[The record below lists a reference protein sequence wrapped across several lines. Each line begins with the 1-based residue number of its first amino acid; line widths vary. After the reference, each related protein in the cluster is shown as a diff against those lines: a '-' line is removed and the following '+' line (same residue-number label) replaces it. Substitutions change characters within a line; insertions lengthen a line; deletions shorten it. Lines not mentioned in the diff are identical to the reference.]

1 MKSEQL
7 HKQKVLVVGLGV
19 TGWSVVRYL
28 QANDVAFA
36 VADEKAQ
43 PGKDTYAL
51 GEAQL
56 HTQFDAAT
64 FTAVG
69 VIVLSPGVPR
79 SHPALVAALANG
91 VKVIGDI
98 ELFASAVNKP
108 VIAVTGSNGKSTVVS
123 WMAHILAQTQIDAVL
138 CGNIGKPALDSINLA
153 ADVYVL
159 ELSSYQLE
167 STESLAPLAASV
179 LNISDDHM
187 DRYDSLEHYAQ
198 VKRHIYNNCEHVI
211 ANRDDARTW
220 PISDT
225 VSASFSAN
233 SETYFA
239 VDTNNASDYR
249 CIDRDNKCWVCKGD
263 KELLVLSSTRLP
275 GRHNRANALAT
286 VALLAPLD
294 IDQNILQA
302 SINTFAGLPHRTEL
316 VAELNQVLWYNDS
329 KGTNID
335 ACEKAIEAMPGPVVL
350 IAGGLGKGA
359 DFRALRPAVSKCVK
373 ALVLIGR
380 DRQLMAE
387 ALQDLADVRF
397 CDSMNDAVLAASEI
411 AVAGD
416 AVLMSPACAS
426 FDMFDNFEQRGI
438 RFCEAVQALAA

>member
-1 MKSEQL
+1 MKPEQL
-7 HKQKVLVVGLGV
+7 ANKSVLVVGLGV
-19 TGWSVVRYL
+19 TGWSVVRYM
-28 QANDVAFA
+28 QANEIAFA

-43 PGKDTYAL
+43 LDDNAGTLA
-51 GEAQL
+51 GVEL
-56 HTQFDAAT
+56 HTRFDAAT
-64 FTAVG
+64 FSAAD
-69 VIVLSPGVPR
+69 VIVLSPGIPR
-79 SHPALVAALANG
+79 SHPAIVAALHGG

-123 WMAHILAQTQIDAVL
+123 WIEHILAQTEIEAVL
-138 CGNIGKPALDSINLA
+138 CGNIGKPALDSISQTA
-153 ADVYVL
+153 EVYVL

-187 DRYDSLEHYAQ
+187 DRYDSIEHYAQ
-198 VKRHIYNNCEHVI
+198 VKRHIYNNCEHLI

-220 PISDT
+220 PVPAELS
-225 VSASFSAN
+225 VNKES
-233 SETYFA
+233 YFA
-239 VDTNNASDYR
+239 VETDNAADYR
-249 CIDRDNKCWVCKGD
+249 CIERDNKCLIVKED
-263 KELLVLSSTRLP
+263 KELLELSSTRLP

-286 VALLAPLD
+286 VALLAPLN
-294 IDQNILQA
+294 IDESVLQA
-302 SINTFAGLPHRTEL
+302 TINTFAGLPHRTEL
-316 VAELNQVLWYNDS
+316 VAEIDQVHWYNDS

-359 DFRALRPAVSKCVK
+359 DFRVLRDAVSKYVK

-380 DRQLMAE
+380 DRQLMAD
-387 ALQDLADVRF
+387 ALQDLTDVQF
-397 CDSMNDAVLAASEI
+397 CDSINDAVIAASKI
-411 AVAGD
+411 AVKGD

-426 FDMFDNFEQRGI
+426 FDMFENFEQRGFL
-438 RFCEAVQALAA
+438 FCEAVQELAA

>member
-1 MKSEQL
+1 MTPELLQSKE
-7 HKQKVLVVGLGV
+7 VLVVGLGV

-28 QANDVAFA
+28 QANHIAFA

-43 PGKDTYAL
+43 AGDETKAL
-51 GEAQL
+51 GDAPL
-56 HTQFDAAT
+56 YTQFDS
-64 FTAVG
+64 AVFSAVD

-79 SHPALVAALANG
+79 SHPALIAAINNG

-98 ELFASAVNKP
+98 ELFASAVTSP

-123 WMAHILAQTQIDAVL
+123 WIAHILAQTDINAVL
-138 CGNIGKPALDSINLA
+138 CGNIGQPALDSISDA
-153 ADVYVL
+153 CDVYVL

-187 DRYDSLEHYAQ
+187 DRYDSIDHYAQ
-198 VKRHIYNNCEHVI
+198 VKRHIYNNCEHAV

-220 PISDT
+220 PITRD
-225 VSASFSAN
+225 ASAN
-233 SETYFA
+233 EVSFFAIETNEA
-239 VDTNNASDYR
+239 ADYR
-249 CIDRDNKCWVCKGD
+249 CIERDSKCLLLKGD
-263 KELLVLSSTRLP
+263 TELLALSSERLP

-286 VALLAPLD
+286 IALLAPLN
-294 IDQNILQA
+294 IEQHILQN
-302 SINTFAGLPHRTEL
+302 SINSFAGLPHRTEL
-316 VAELNQVLWYNDS
+316 IAKIKHVLWYNDS

-359 DFRALRPAVSKCVK
+359 DFSALRDAVSKYVK

-380 DRQLMAE
+380 DRQLIAD
-387 ALQDLADVRF
+387 ALQDCARVQF

-426 FDMFDNFEQRGI
+426 FDMFDNFEQRGN
-438 RFCEAVQALAA
+438 RFCEAVQELAA

>member
-1 MKSEQL
+1 MMKPEQL
-7 HKQKVLVVGLGV
+7 HNQKVLVVGLGV

-43 PGKDTYAL
+43 SLDETRAL
-51 GEAQL
+51 GDAHL
-56 HTQFDAAT
+56 HTQFEPAVFAA
-64 FTAVG
+64 VD

-79 SHPALVAALANG
+79 SHPALVAAIANG

-98 ELFASAVNKP
+98 ELFASVVSKP

-123 WMAHILAQTQIDAVL
+123 WIAHILAHTKINAVL
-138 CGNIGKPALDSINLA
+138 CGNIGKPALDSISGA

-179 LNISDDHM
+179 LNVSDDHM
-187 DRYDSLEHYAQ
+187 DRYDSLEQYAA
-198 VKRHIYNNCEHVI
+198 VKRRIYNNCEQAI

-220 PISDT
+220 PN
-225 VSASFSAN
+225 VASAV
-233 SETYFA
+233 TYFA
-239 VDTNNASDYR
+239 VDSADSVDYH
-249 CIDRDNKCWVCKGD
+249 CIERDNKCVVLKSDSEGVT
-263 KELLVLSSTRLP
+263 ELLELSSVRLP
-275 GRHNRANALAT
+275 GKHNRANALAT
-286 VALLAPLD
+286 LALLAPLD
-294 IDQNILQA
+294 IDQQTLQNT
-302 SINTFAGLPHRTEL
+302 INTFSGLPHRTQL
-316 VAELNQVLWYNDS
+316 VAEINHVLWYNDS

-350 IAGGLGKGA
+350 IAGGQGKGA
-359 DFRALRPAVSKCVK
+359 DFCALRDAVSKYVK

-380 DRQLMAE
+380 DRQLMAD
-387 ALQDLADVRF
+387 ALQDLADVQF
-397 CDSMNDAVLAASEI
+397 CESMNDAVQVANELAA
-411 AVAGD
+411 AGD

-426 FDMFDNFEQRGI
+426 FDMFDNFEQRGM
-438 RFCEAVQALAA
+438 RFCEAVQELAA